1 MDAINLLTE
10 FLRTEVA
17 YESKNFTIDPE
28 EDILMRG
35 LVDSMSIMTLM
46 AYIEK
51 TFNVKVDAED
61 MIPEPENFQ
70 SLNRI
75 KDLITRKRN
84 PKD

>member
-1 MDAINLLTE
+1 
-10 FLRTEVA
+10 
-17 YESKNFTIDPE
+17 
-28 EDILMRG
+28 MRG

-61 MIPEPENFQ
+61 MIPENFQ

-75 KDLITRKRN
+75 KDFIDK
-84 PKD
+84 KMIAK